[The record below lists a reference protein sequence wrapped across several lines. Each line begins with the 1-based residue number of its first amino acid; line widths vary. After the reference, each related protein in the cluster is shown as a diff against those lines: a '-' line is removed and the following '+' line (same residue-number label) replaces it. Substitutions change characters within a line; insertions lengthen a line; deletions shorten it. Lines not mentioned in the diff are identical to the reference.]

1 MEWFSANPCK
11 NDGWICFELSKGAL
25 NNIET
30 SFPFL
35 PFQGSLGDASADR
48 KRLRD
53 TLFWGHIVIAGM
65 DLFSSWSE
73 STLCPAGLKILT
85 TWTVWPD
92 PLPKITWGQMRRQRE
107 RRRSMEATV
116 SRAPQK
122 SLARE
127 GLKRERGGITSYLVK
142 VLPWLKL
149 IDMFGANVSKV
160 CRQGGVG
167 GLHISRLKVEKSGKC
182 GSQGEPSDFNDS
194 RCLGNW
200 SQPDSVWTSH
210 SSAQPFF

>member
-1 MEWFSANPCK
+1 
-11 NDGWICFELSKGAL
+11 
-25 NNIET
+25 
-30 SFPFL
+30 
-35 PFQGSLGDASADR
+35 
-48 KRLRD
+48 
-53 TLFWGHIVIAGM
+53 M

-73 STLCPAGLKILT
+73 SALCPAGLKILT

-107 RRRSMEATV
+107 RRRRMEATV

-210 SSAQPFF
+210 SSAQPFFFNSAPNLISSACVTPKSLSVNFSHVKGGHPFLPIVQFFQHWSKGL